1 MSRPA
6 LHAVVLAGGAGVRFW
21 PLSREARP
29 KPLLP
34 LLGER
39 TLLEAALA
47 RARAV
52 ADEGCVW
59 LVCGRR
65 HARAM
70 KRVAALPARRVL
82 VEPCMRNT
90 APAIALAAQ
99 RITREDPDA
108 LMAVLPADHRIEGEG
123 AFRRVLR
130 RGARVARAG
139 CLVVFG
145 VTPTRPETGYGYI
158 RLGREMQRASGSP
171 GVYEVARFVEKPDAA
186 RARRY
191 LSRGGFL
198 WNSGIFA
205 WRAELLL
212 EEIARHAPRIHRALA
227 PLAGLSARAL
237 SGRLADAYRR
247 LPACSIDTA
256 VLEKSNRL
264 CCLPVDFRW
273 SDIGNWRAL
282 AEAAGVNAQRSRVL
296 AGEAQLLQAPGNL
309 VMAGARPVFL
319 LGVSNL
325 VVVDAED
332 ALLVAGLEGRDD
344 DALRELAR
352 RLARSGRDDLL

>member
-1 MSRPA
+1 MSPPA
-6 LHAVVLAGGAGVRFW
+6 LHAVVLAGGAGLRFW

-29 KPLLP
+29 KPLLK

-39 TLLEAALA
+39 SLLEAALE

-70 KRVAALPARRVL
+70 KHASALPARRVL

-99 RITREDPDA
+99 RIAREDPEA
-108 LMAVLPADHRIEGEG
+108 LMAVLPADHRIEGEA

-130 RGARVARAG
+130 RAAKKACEGA
-139 CLVVFG
+139 LVVFG

-158 RLGREMQRASGSP
+158 RPGRELPGTP
-171 GVYEVARFVEKPDAA
+171 GVYEVARFIEKPDAA

-191 LSRGGFL
+191 LAKGGFL

-205 WRAELLL
+205 WRAGVVL

-237 SGRLADAYRR
+237 SARLGDAYRR
-247 LPACSIDTA
+247 LPTCSIDSA

-264 CCLPVDFRW
+264 CCLPADFRW

-282 AEAAGVNAQRSRVL
+282 AQATGVNAQQSRVL
-296 AGEAQLLQAPGNL
+296 AGEAQFLKAPGNL
-309 VMAGARPVFL
+309 VMAGSRPLFL

-332 ALLVAGLEGRDD
+332 ALLVAELGQD
-344 DALRELAR
+344 DALKELAR
-352 RLARSGRDDLL
+352 RLARSGRDELL